1 MSRPL
6 SLTSRVTW
14 TAFSMIIATLK
25 ELCKYKTYF
34 FVQGK
39 RRRLPLRKSSYLK
52 NLILADRIMQKCLPV
67 PIHEANRW
75 TWSPFGGDVPR
86 KSRWVSL
93 IVGFASRKPWD
104 ELDKAAETHPAF
116 RSFKRSTNMSKS
128 IELGESKSY
137 SLLWAKTCCSG
148 LRTL

>member
-6 SLTSRVTW
+6 SLTSRVTGF
-14 TAFSMIIATLK
+14 AFSMIVATLK
-25 ELCKYKTYF
+25 EIHKCKTYF

-39 RRRLPLRKSSYLK
+39 RRRLPLRKSSYPKDLV
-52 NLILADRIMQKCLPV
+52 LADRIMQKCLPV

-75 TWSPFGGDVPR
+75 TLSHFGGDVLR

-93 IVGFASRKPWD
+93 IVGFTSRKPWN
-104 ELDKAAETHPAF
+104 ELDESAETHPAF

-137 SLLWAKTCCSG
+137 SLLCAKICCSG

>member
-6 SLTSRVTW
+6 SLTSRVTCF
-14 TAFSMIIATLK
+14 TFSMIVAALK
-25 ELCKYKTYF
+25 EFSKCKTYF

-39 RRRLPLRKSSYLK
+39 RRRQPLRRSSYPKDLV
-52 NLILADRIMQKCLPV
+52 LADRIMQKCLPV

-75 TWSPFGGDVPR
+75 TWSLFGGDVLR

-93 IVGFASRKPWD
+93 IVGFASRKPWNKLD
-104 ELDKAAETHPAF
+104 EKAETHPAF
-116 RSFKRSTNMSKS
+116 RSFKRSTNVSKS

-137 SLLWAKTCCSG
+137 SLLCAKICCSG
-148 LRTL
+148 LKTL